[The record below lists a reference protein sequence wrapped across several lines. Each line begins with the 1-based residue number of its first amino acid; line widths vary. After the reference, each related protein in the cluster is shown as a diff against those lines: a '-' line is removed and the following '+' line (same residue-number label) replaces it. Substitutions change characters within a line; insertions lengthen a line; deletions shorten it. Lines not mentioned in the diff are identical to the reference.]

1 MRQLKLGQL
10 INAGAIIK
18 KWWNII
24 TVFLTSLPIYKSWE
38 QRNKIIQNMSN
49 LKINLFCLN
58 SPIKVIT
65 MSLANLQVR
74 VKVFSGRVRNGKLG
88 YSWYR
93 KRNIFRVGSM
103 KLRISMETYDLT
115 LLSICILYRKANSIL
130 DHYHLLT
137 L

>member
-1 MRQLKLGQL
+1 VRQLKLGQL

-18 KWWNII
+18 KCWNII

-49 LKINLFCLN
+49 LKINLFCFN

-65 MSLANLQVR
+65 MSLTNLQVR

-88 YSWYR
+88 YSWLR

-115 LLSICILYRKANSIL
+115 LLSICILYRKANSFL